1 MMLKLL
7 LQTLTLLLLSLG
19 LGECSDCDEVTSSTI
34 YTLME
39 LLESDPSVQKQVS
52 SVCYFINVNYMYM
65 LFIFN

>member
-1 MMLKLL
+1 MSAVMMLKLL

-19 LGECSDCDEVTSSTI
+19 QAECSDCDEVTSSTI

-52 SVCYFINVNYMYM
+52 SVCYFINANYA
-65 LFIFN
+65 L

>member
-7 LQTLTLLLLSLG
+7 LQTLTLLLLLSLG

-39 LLESDPSVQKQVS
+39 LLESDPSVQQQVS
-52 SVCYFINVNYMYM
+52 SV
-65 LFIFN
+65 